1 MRNWMKLAG
10 AASLALVASTA
21 VAADHTDGP
30 AVKTDA
36 STDINDVFTWTK
48 DGKLVVAMS
57 VGGLMAPAALSDAAL
72 YTFHIDGHEA
82 PLEAPAKGK
91 HGMVTCK
98 VATATSAEC
107 WVVGGD
113 GQVVDYVKGDPSTAM
128 TSESGKLKV
137 HAGLHQ
143 DPFFFFLAGLN
154 TAIKTVQDAAAGL
167 TAYASG
173 CPKLNAGT
181 VTALQGQLTMGAVNN
196 FATLNQL
203 VLVAEVDPG
212 FAGTGAYVAVW
223 GSTNKIGQ

>member
-1 MRNWMKLAG
+1 MKLAG

-30 AVKTDA
+30 AVKKDA

-57 VGGLMAPAALSDAAL
+57 VGGVTAPAALSDAAL
-72 YTFHIDGHEA
+72 YTFHIDNHEA

-137 HAGLHQ
+137 HAGMHQ

-154 TAIKTVQDAAAGL
+154 TAIKTVQEAMGL

-173 CPKLNAGT
+173 CPKLNAAT
-181 VTALQGQLTMGAVNN
+181 VTALQGQLTGMAVNN

-203 VLVAEVDPG
+203 ILVAEVDPG

>member
-1 MRNWMKLAG
+1 MKLAG

-30 AVKTDA
+30 AVKKDA

-57 VGGLMAPAALSDAAL
+57 VGGVTAPAALSDAAL
-72 YTFHIDGHEA
+72 YTFHIDNHEA

-128 TSESGKLKV
+128 TSDSGKLKV

-154 TAIKTVQDAAAGL
+154 TAIKTVQEAMGL

-173 CPKLNAGT
+173 CPKLNAAT
-181 VTALQGQLTMGAVNN
+181 VTALQGQLTGTAVNN

-203 VLVAEVDPG
+203 ILVAEVDPG